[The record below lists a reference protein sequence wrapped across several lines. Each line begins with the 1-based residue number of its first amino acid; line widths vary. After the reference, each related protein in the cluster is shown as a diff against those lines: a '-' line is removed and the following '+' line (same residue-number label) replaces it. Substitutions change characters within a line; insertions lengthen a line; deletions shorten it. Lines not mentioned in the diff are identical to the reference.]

1 MTEILAF
8 DSTGLVEDDALER
21 YRRLY
26 AADLEVEKTPLPF
39 FARVRSWQL
48 DRSVLSV
55 CEYGGIRHVRNEHGA
70 RDGLDHFVLH
80 HVVSGEL
87 RAGAQGAP
95 VRIAP
100 GQTLILDARAPMEAG
115 SANVRV
121 ITMSVTREA
130 MLAAAGPARD
140 LHGYCIGSREGA
152 LLGSLLREL
161 IEQLPCLDAG
171 AHGAVLRTLVDLLSV
186 ALHPAGATARSDAF
200 RLEHARREAARQVIE
215 ANAGSLDF
223 SVQDIMRATGMSRAG
238 LYRLFEPS
246 GGVVRYIQQCR
257 LQRMR
262 AQLDDRAF
270 DGHPLAELAPLL
282 GFSSESHAGR
292 LFKQMFGVSPGAY
305 RAASIRAQGDVSIG
319 TTAFHGAG
327 RLCEVA

>member
-8 DSTGLVEDDALER
+8 DSVGLVADVAFER

-26 AADLEVEKTPLPF
+26 ASEAEVEKASSQF
-39 FARVRSWQL
+39 FARVRSWRL
-48 DRSVLSV
+48 DRSTLSV
-55 CEYGGIRHVRNEHGA
+55 CEYGGIRHVRNKHGA
-70 RDGLDHFVLH
+70 RNGLDHFVLH

-87 RAGAQGAP
+87 RAGASGRTA
-95 VRIAP
+95 RIGP

-130 MLAAAGPARD
+130 MLAATGSARD
-140 LHGYCIGSREGA
+140 LHGYCIDCREGA
-152 LLGSLLREL
+152 LLSSLLREL
-161 IEQLPCLDAG
+161 VEQIPYLAAG

-186 ALHPAGATARSDAF
+186 ALHPTGATVRSDAF
-200 RLEHARREAARQVIE
+200 RLEHARREAARHVIE
-215 ANAGSLDF
+215 VNAGSLDF
-223 SVQDIMRATGMSRAG
+223 SVQDVMKATGLSRTG
-238 LYRLFEPS
+238 LYRLFEHS

-257 LQRMR
+257 LQRLR

-270 DGHPLAELAPLL
+270 DGHPLADLAPVL

-305 RAASIRAQGDVSIG
+305 RAASIRAQERALIDTKAVHG
-319 TTAFHGAG
+319 TD
-327 RLCEVA
+327 RLCQVA